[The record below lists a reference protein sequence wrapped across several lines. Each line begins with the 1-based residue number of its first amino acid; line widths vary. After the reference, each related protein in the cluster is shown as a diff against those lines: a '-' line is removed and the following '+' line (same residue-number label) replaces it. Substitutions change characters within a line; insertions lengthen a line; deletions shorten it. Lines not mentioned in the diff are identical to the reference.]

1 MNLTPNELIDVPW
14 DKIPQD
20 VSVLHRPPTFY
31 WDGETQVEENVLY
44 FKNLTETENNFKG
57 DIVNSFFV
65 VISKDDAVSKESWI
79 LAKKS
84 D

>member
-1 MNLTPNELIDVPW
+1 MNLTPNKLVDIPW

-31 WDGETQVEENVLY
+31 WDGEIQTEENVLY
-44 FKNLTETENNFKG
+44 VKNLVETEDEFKC

-65 VISKDDAVSKESWI
+65 VISKDDSVSKSFWV
-79 LAKKS
+79 LVKKQ
-84 D
+84 